1 MFKAFDLAVHYFYPG
16 SSNDHKAK
24 ALHADSIFAIASLL
38 LAFQLLLR
46 SFPAIGIRILG
57 YASNIP
63 PEKIIELTNKKRAD
77 AGLPALTYNPT
88 LAIAAKAK
96 GENML
101 ANDYWA
107 HTAPD
112 GTEPWAFFATAGY
125 KYKYAGENLARDFSN
140 PESAIEAWMAS
151 NSHKENILSTR
162 YKEIGVAVV
171 EGDLAGSDT
180 TIIVQLFGAPSG
192 TSDQVPVAKAFTQ
205 STPTP
210 APTRPPA
217 LALVTT
223 IVPTGTE
230 VPTETALPSP
240 ILTPTPSTI
249 KVGGGM
255 VTEAAPENRS
265 PLGIL
270 VSPFDTTRTVS
281 LLTIIFLS
289 VIMIIDA
296 VVVYKKKIPRLSG
309 RTAAHLA
316 FLGTIL
322 LMAILSQVGKIL

>member
-1 MFKAFDLAVHYFYPG
+1 MLKAFDLAIHYLYPR
-16 SSNDHKAK
+16 SSNDQKAK
-24 ALHADSIFAIASLL
+24 ALHADSIFAVASLL

-63 PEKIIELTNKKRAD
+63 PEKIVELTNKKRAE

-88 LAIAAKAK
+88 LAVAAKAK
-96 GENML
+96 GEHML

-112 GTEPWAFFATAGY
+112 GTEPWSFFASAGY

-151 NSHKENILSTR
+151 ASHKENILSSR
-162 YKEIGVAVV
+162 YREIGVAVV

-180 TIIVQLFGAPSG
+180 TIIVQLFGAPTGS
-192 TSDQVPVAKAFTQ
+192 SDQVPVAKAFEE

-210 APTRPPA
+210 APTKPPTVSITA
-217 LALVTT
+217 T
-223 IVPTGTE
+223 ITPT
-230 VPTETALPSP
+230 PTLTPAAAAVLSP
-240 ILTPTPSTI
+240 ILTPTPA
-249 KVGGGM
+249 GEGL

-270 VSPFDTTRTVS
+270 VSPFDTTKTVS

-296 VVVYKKKIPRLSG
+296 VVVYKKKTPRLSG

-322 LMAILSQVGKIL
+322 LMAILSRAGIIL